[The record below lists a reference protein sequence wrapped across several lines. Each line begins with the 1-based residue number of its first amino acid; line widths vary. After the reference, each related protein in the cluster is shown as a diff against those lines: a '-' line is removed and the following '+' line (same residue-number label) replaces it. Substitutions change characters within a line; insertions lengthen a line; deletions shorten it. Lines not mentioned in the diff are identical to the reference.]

1 MIIRNCFE
9 LLSEL
14 AELERKVQEKQELLD
29 QLGVEVD
36 CEELLLQFISNRRA
50 L

>member
-14 AELERKVQEKQELLD
+14 AELESKVQEKQELLE
-29 QLGVEVD
+29 QLGVDVD
-36 CEELLLQFISNRRA
+36 CEELLLQFISKQRA